1 MFHNKRLTHFISSY
15 NKIKKQKST
24 IINLL
29 DVSSSDDESEK
40 AKPKIDKEELR
51 KYLKDSDEESSQ
63 DQITPKSSPQKT
75 KNAKRLQTPP
85 IEGSPIIKPKK
96 SISKDPPQNFLAQ
109 GDNFKKLQK
118 KAKKLGADSLQYSK
132 RKNYK
137 YMVEYNDKKIHFGSA
152 KTEDYITHHDPVRRE
167 KYLTKAKR
175 VTDKDGRLTHELP
188 FYPNYW
194 SVKLLN

>member
-1 MFHNKRLTHFISSY
+1 M
-15 NKIKKQKST
+15 KKQKSS
-24 IINLL
+24 IINLSE
-29 DVSSSDDESEK
+29 VSSSDDESEK

-63 DQITPKSSPQKT
+63 DQISPNTTPKRP
-75 KNAKRLQTPP
+75 KNVKRIKTPP
-85 IEGSPIIKPKK
+85 IEDSPIIKPKK
-96 SISKDPPQNFLAQ
+96 VISKDPPQNYLVQ

-118 KAKKLGADSLQYSK
+118 KAKKPRADSLQYSK

-137 YMVEYNDKKIHFGSA
+137 YMIEYDDKKIHFGSA
-152 KTEDYITHHDPVRRE
+152 KTEDYLTHKDPVRRD
-167 KYLTKAKR
+167 KYLSKAKR
-175 VTDKDGRLTHELP
+175 ITDKDGRLTHELP